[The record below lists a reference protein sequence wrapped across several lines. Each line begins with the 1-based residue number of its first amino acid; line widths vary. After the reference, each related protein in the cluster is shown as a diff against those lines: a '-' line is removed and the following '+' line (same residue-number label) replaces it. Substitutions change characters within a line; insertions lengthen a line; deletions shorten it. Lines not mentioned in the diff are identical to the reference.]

1 MGCGLPLTV
10 VLSGPQTAL
19 EVVLSGPQVPRW
31 PLTVGISGPQVT
43 PHGDHSG
50 VRGSPRCSGAV
61 LAVLGEDPQP
71 DRYPVSHPQLHF
83 PSLPSSERRWV
94 GDENAGN
101 NVLSGHIITDRL
113 MAVLVSSLHPCPD
126 PSLHPPPTLPCPS
139 LSVPLSV
146 PLSSCESIL
155 ASAQRGVVH
164 ILDVGDQSVLLTS
177 KHHTYLSAAMATYWS
192 AGLHSLLT
200 WRAAPEV

>member
-1 MGCGLPLTV
+1 MELRQVSSTQQEGLGTLVSPDGAQTS
-10 VLSGPQTAL
+10 VL
-19 EVVLSGPQVPRW
+19 
-31 PLTVGISGPQVT
+31 
-43 PHGDHSG
+43 
-50 VRGSPRCSGAV
+50 
-61 LAVLGEDPQP
+61 
-71 DRYPVSHPQLHF
+71 HPAG
-83 PSLPSSERRWV
+83 RRLV

-101 NVLSGHIITDRL
+101 NVLSGDIITDRL